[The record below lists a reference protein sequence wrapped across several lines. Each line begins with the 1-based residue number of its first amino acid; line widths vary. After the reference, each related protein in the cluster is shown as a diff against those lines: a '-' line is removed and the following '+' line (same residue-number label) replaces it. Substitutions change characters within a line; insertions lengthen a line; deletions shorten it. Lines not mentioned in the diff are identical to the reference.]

1 MPPTPLRVV
10 VDTWLAVRAASG
22 RLQKRDRMAALFAGL
37 DAPDLKLAANY
48 LAGDIGRDAAGV
60 GWATVEEAL
69 GAAPP
74 PAADPARLPLAAID
88 AALADIS
95 AATGPGSAGRRADIL
110 ARVMAAA
117 SAEERE
123 FLASLL
129 LGEMR
134 QGALRAV
141 VLEALARAVSVDPE
155 ALRRAVM
162 FAGSL
167 GTVIDA
173 IRSGGADALARFQVT
188 PLIPVEPMLASTAGD
203 VNEALAELGGTAAAE
218 WKLDGVRIQLHRRG
232 DDVRAFTR
240 SLRDVTD
247 SSPELVELARSL
259 PATSFILDGEAIARG
274 DVVPFQDLMSRFQA
288 EGGPAAGGLDV
299 RFFDVLY
306 VEEPIVD
313 RPDRERRAALER
325 LVPAERRIPRR
336 LVATPAEVDAVL
348 AEALDQGHE
357 GLVLK
362 ALDAPYAAGRRGANW
377 RKLKPAH
384 TVDLVILAAE
394 WGHGRRQ
401 GFLSN
406 IHLGARDPHDPA
418 RFWMLGKT
426 FKGFTDAMLRAM
438 TEDLETIAVERG
450 RHVVRVRPERVV
462 EVAFDGIQRSTRY
475 DSGIA
480 LRFARVKRFRP
491 DKRAADA
498 TTLDEIRALAR

>member
-1 MPPTPLRVV
+1 MPSTPLRAV

-22 RLQKRDRMAALFAGL
+22 RLDKRDRMAALFAGL
-37 DAPDLKLAANY
+37 DAPDLRLAANY
-48 LAGDIGRDAAGV
+48 LAGDIARDAAGV
-60 GWATVEEAL
+60 GWATVDEAL
-69 GAAPP
+69 RAAPP
-74 PAADPARLPLAAID
+74 PRADPPPLPLAAID
-88 AALADIS
+88 DAIAEIAAAV
-95 AATGPGSAGRRADIL
+95 GPGSAGRRADVL
-110 ARVMAAA
+110 ARLMAAA
-117 SAEERE
+117 TAQERE

-141 VLEALARAVSVDPE
+141 VLEALARALAVDAE

-167 GTVIDA
+167 AAVIDA
-173 IRSGGADALARFQVT
+173 VRADGSDGLARFEVT
-188 PLIPVEPMLASTAGD
+188 PLIPVEPMLASTAVD
-203 VNEALAELGGTAAAE
+203 VAETLAELGGTAAAE

-240 SLRDVTD
+240 SLRDVTGN
-247 SSPELVELARSL
+247 SPELVELARSL
-259 PATSFILDGEAIARG
+259 PARAFILDGEVIARG
-274 DVVPFQDLMSRFQA
+274 DAVPFQDLMSRFQA
-288 EGGPAAGGLDV
+288 EEGPAAGGLDV
-299 RFFDVLY
+299 RFFDILY
-306 VEEPIVD
+306 ADAPIVD

-325 LVPAERRIPRR
+325 LVPPERCIPRR
-336 LVATPAEVDAVL
+336 LVATPGDVDAVL
-348 AEALDQGHE
+348 AEALGQGHE

-362 ALDAPYAAGRRGANW
+362 SLDAPYAAGRRGANW

-406 IHLGARDPHDPA
+406 IHLGARDAEDPS

-426 FKGFTDAMLRAM
+426 FKGFSDAMLRAM
-438 TEDLETIAVERG
+438 TDDLQTIALERG

-475 DSGIA
+475 DSGMA

-491 DKRAADA
+491 DKRVTDA
-498 TTLDEIRALAR
+498 TTIDEIRALAK